1 MKTIPTIPNRK
12 NAINTYITQN
22 DPSAVRILELETQT
36 DISRLYGEVQKFIGR
51 DLSSVSIIMLKR

>member
-22 DPSAVRILELETQT
+22 DPSAIRIVELETQS
-36 DISRLYGEVQKFIGR
+36 DIPRLQGEVQKFIGR

>member
-22 DPSAVRILELETQT
+22 DLSAIRILELENQS
-36 DISRLYGEVQKFIGR
+36 DIPRLQGEVQKFIGR